1 MNFGQPPPKRDKN
14 ATGKG
19 KKKGRLK
26 PEDVQEDNPELADF
40 LRKRRRAEARMAD
53 SGELDFYL
61 CLVFQSEKQKNEF
74 LDNLPG
80 QVRVLYNMYVD
91 GEGMALAL
99 GIEGVTPNTFGPLQ
113 SPLNK
118 RLTARTGIP
127 DQGTDS
133 IGQQFW
139 GFG

>member
-1 MNFGQPPPKRDKN
+1 MDFGQPPKKK
-14 ATGKG
+14 GK

-26 PEDVQEDNPELADF
+26 PEDVAEDNPELAAF
-40 LRKRRRAEARMAD
+40 LRERRKAEARMNDAA
-53 SGELDFYL
+53 ELDFYL

-80 QVRVLYNMYVD
+80 EVNVLYNMFVD
-91 GEGMALAL
+91 GEGLAKAA
-99 GIEGVTPNTFGPLQ
+99 GIEGVTPNVLGPFN

-118 RLTARTGIP
+118 RLVARTGIP
-127 DQGTDS
+127 DQGTDKQ
-133 IGQQFW
+133 GDEFW